1 MQPWTT
7 EEPAFEP
14 VPERCATTGA
24 SRVRLLARVQ
34 VPLTLTVRPWAR
46 LYELPDGRRF
56 WCVRIWEDGR
66 PVHHCVAPWVLRRY
80 ARRSGLRELAAEL
93 RTAEGG
99 SRGA

>member
-34 VPLTLTVRPWAR
+34 VPL
-46 LYELPDGRRF
+46 YELPDGRRF
-56 WCVRIWEDGR
+56 WCVRIWGDGR